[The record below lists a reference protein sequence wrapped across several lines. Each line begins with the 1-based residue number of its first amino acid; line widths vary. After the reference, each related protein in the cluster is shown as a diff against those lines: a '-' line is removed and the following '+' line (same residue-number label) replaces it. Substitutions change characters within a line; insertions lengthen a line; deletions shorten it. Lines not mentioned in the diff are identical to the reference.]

1 MVSRTRDGAV
11 GSEVNLLPI
20 PEPSSR
26 DARAPIGLVAAFP
39 WEVRPL
45 LRRQNRIERD
55 GPFYSFS
62 LRGELVWL
70 AIAGMGAEN
79 SFRAARNLLERFA
92 PRALVTLG
100 FAGGLEESL
109 NPGNVIVADR
119 VLDQETRERFECD
132 ADLWPLEGVQR
143 GGLLSVTKVITSVA
157 EKRRLA
163 REWGAVAVDMESA
176 GVARAAAEAGLPFC
190 AIKSITDS
198 AGQSIPIDFA
208 RCRSEHKGLSWLKVV
223 GEGIR
228 TPHGIRDLWMLARG
242 ARIAARSLAA
252 TLCSG
257 ESRGKR

>member
-1 MVSRTRDGAV
+1 M
-11 GSEVNLLPI
+11 LPI
-20 PEPSSR
+20 PEPISR
-26 DARAPIGLVAAFP
+26 NARATIGLVAAFS

-45 LRRQNRIERD
+45 LRRQNGMEHD
-55 GPFYSFS
+55 GPFCSFS
-62 LRGELVWL
+62 LRGETVWL

-100 FAGGLEESL
+100 FAGGLLESL
-109 NPGNVIVADR
+109 NPGDVIVADR
-119 VLDQETRERFECD
+119 VLDQETRERFDCD

-143 GGLLSVTKVITSVA
+143 GSLLSVTKVVASAA

-176 GVARAAAEAGLPFC
+176 GVARAAVEAGVPFC

-208 RCRSEHKGLSWLKVV
+208 RCRSDHKRLSWLKMV